1 MQPHAVARRTF
12 LKYSAAT
19 AAATV
24 ALPWARAQTPPAV
37 RMEWQQFKTTV
48 WYTPFIAAIG
58 TMKANTDAL
67 DRNSWQY
74 WINVHRNFCPHNA
87 SYFLGW
93 HRGYLA
99 SLERQMRIVSGMGDL
114 TIPYW
119 DYYQYA
125 QMPAEFLDAST
136 GNPLYVPNRRGS
148 NVFDALSLAPFDPS
162 VTNFRR
168 GLTNAFETLIES
180 RPHGPVHNL
189 IGGVMATM
197 RSPTDPIFF
206 LHHGNIDRLWLAW
219 VRAGAGRVMPPRT
232 HSYWRGSFTY
242 ATDLTMPRLQCWD
255 THTDLGYD
263 YDNTAMPTS
272 IPLAQRASSR
282 LVRVQATRTAPALP
296 PMASAPRTPAGSTGA
311 STHSLGGVR
320 TLGLEER
327 SVSVQLPVAPVH
339 AAALQAVAG
348 NGVATIPASPQ
359 QFRSAQLVLD
369 DLRVTP
375 RGAEGGY
382 FYEVY
387 LNLPASGDY
396 VSPKEQYLLGTLG
409 PFEVEAGRH
418 HGIHSTLAYQLSD
431 QLAGMT
437 AQQLEQLT
445 VSFVRVDGQNPPP
458 GRVID
463 VGEAR
468 IELST
473 SAER

>member
-1 MQPHAVARRTF
+1 MQPHAVARRSF

-24 ALPWARAQTPPAV
+24 ALPWARAQTTLAV

-58 TMKANTDAL
+58 TMKANTNAL

-99 SLERQMRIVSGMGDL
+99 SLERQMRIVSGMADMPM
-114 TIPYW
+114 PYW
-119 DYYQYA
+119 NYYQYA

-148 NVFDALSLAPFDPS
+148 NVFDALSLAPFDSS

-168 GLTNAFETLIES
+168 GLSNAFEPTIES

-206 LHHGNIDRLWLAW
+206 MHHGNIDRLWLAW

-242 ATDLTMPRLQCWD
+242 ATDLTLPRVHAWD

-263 YDNTAMPTS
+263 YDDTAMPTS
-272 IPLAQRASSR
+272 IPLAQKASSG
-282 LVRVQATRTAPALP
+282 VVQVQAKRTAPALP
-296 PMASAPRTPAGSTGA
+296 PAANAARTPAGSTGA
-311 STHSLGGVR
+311 TTHSLGGVKDF
-320 TLGLEER
+320 GLDER
-327 SVSVQLPVAPVH
+327 SVTVQLPVAAPH
-339 AAALQAVAG
+339 AAALQGVAR
-348 NGVATIPASPQ
+348 NGAATIPSSALS
-359 QFRSAQLVLD
+359 FRSAHLVLD
-369 DLRVTP
+369 GLRVTP

-396 VSPKEQYLLGTLG
+396 VSSKEQYLIGTLG
-409 PFEVEAGRH
+409 PFEVEAGQH
-418 HGIHSTLAYQLSD
+418 HGIHSTLTYPLGDQIAGMSTEQLS
-431 QLAGMT
+431 
-437 AQQLEQLT
+437 QLT
-445 VSFVRVDGQNPPP
+445 VSFVRVDGLRPPP

-463 VGEAR
+463 VQEVR

-473 SAER
+473 DAER